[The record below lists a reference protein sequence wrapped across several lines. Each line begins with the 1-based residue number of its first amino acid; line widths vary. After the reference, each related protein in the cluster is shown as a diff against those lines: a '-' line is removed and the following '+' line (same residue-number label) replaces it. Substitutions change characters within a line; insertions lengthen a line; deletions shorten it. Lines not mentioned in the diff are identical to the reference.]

1 MSTPTAAAEAALER
15 GDYGQCLQLLE
26 PLAEVHPI
34 TDPEGARIRMIMVT
48 AWMGQ
53 GQEEKALST
62 CRLLTRCRDSDLR
75 LRAKQLLEVLEA
87 PSLQRPASWSM
98 QLPPI
103 DVAMQMGNRPK
114 PVRRRRAQG
123 PPPPP
128 PPPTGPTQAAA
139 PGFAV
144 VVIAVLVGLTLLLSG
159 CGSLSAEIDLVG
171 PDRIQL
177 GWSSDSGTGQLL
189 TWQSRFGRGLQT
201 SGSPWRR
208 TSPVAMSGA
217 QRFEAPV
224 LPAADAEQLLR
235 ATIATASRSTGL
247 TLPEPVLQLH
257 ERNWLVGV
265 QQRLDLELDL
275 EALADLPMP
284 DLKVS
289 IRPAVAS
296 RQWSSE
302 PLMATAE
309 KGQLVW
315 PLQTGG
321 RNHFMLRRWHWSRLG
336 LGAVVVA
343 LLLGLSLVLQ
353 QLRLK
358 LGFGFPE
365 LPSSS
370 EL

>member
-26 PLAEVHPI
+26 PLAADQPI
-34 TDPEGARIRMIMVT
+34 TAPEGARIRMIMVT

-53 GQEEKALST
+53 GQDDKALST

-103 DVAMQMGNRPK
+103 DVAAQMGNRPRSA
-114 PVRRRRAQG
+114 RRRRSMG

-159 CGSLSAEIDLVG
+159 CGTLSADIALLG

-177 GWSSDSGTGQLL
+177 GWTSDSGTGQLL
-189 TWQSRFGRGLQT
+189 PWQTAFARNLPDGSR
-201 SGSPWRR
+201 PWR
-208 TSPVAMSGA
+208 SKPHGILPGS

-224 LPAADAEQLLR
+224 LPAAEAEQLLR
-235 ATIATASRSTGL
+235 ETMATAARSTGL
-247 TLPEPVLQLH
+247 DLPEPTLRLR

-265 QQRLDLELDL
+265 QQTLDLDLDL
-275 EALADLPMP
+275 RPLADLPMP
-284 DLKVS
+284 ELKVS
-289 IRPAVAS
+289 VRPSVTS
-296 RQWSSE
+296 RRWSSE
-302 PLMATAE
+302 PRVASVE
-309 KGQLVW
+309 EGQLVW
-315 PLQTGG
+315 PLQTGV
-321 RNHFMLRRWHWSRLG
+321 RNRFQLRRWHWSRLG

-343 LLLGLSLVLQ
+343 LLLGLTLLLQ
-353 QLRLK
+353 QVRLQ

-365 LPSSS
+365 LPS
-370 EL
+370 

>member
-26 PLAEVHPI
+26 PLAEAHPI
-34 TDPEGARIRMIMVT
+34 TDAEGARIRMIMVT

-53 GQEEKALST
+53 GQDDKALST

-103 DVAMQMGNRPK
+103 DVAMQVGNRPK
-114 PVRRRRAQG
+114 PVRRRRSQG

-144 VVIAVLVGLTLLLSG
+144 VVVAVLVGLTLLLSG
-159 CGSLSAEIDLVG
+159 CGTLSAEIDLVG

-189 TWQSRFGRGLQT
+189 PWQSRFSRDLQT
-201 SGSPWRR
+201 SSNPLQP
-208 TSPVAMSGA
+208 SHHVVLPGA
-217 QRFEAPV
+217 QQFEAPV
-224 LPAADAEQLLR
+224 LPAAEAEQLLR
-235 ATIATASRSTGL
+235 ETIATAARSTGL
-247 TLPEPVLQLH
+247 NLAEPTLRLQ

-265 QQRLDLELDL
+265 QQSLDLELDL
-275 EALADLPMP
+275 APLADLPMP
-284 DLKVS
+284 DLKVN

-309 KGQLVW
+309 QSQLVW
-315 PLQTGG
+315 PLQTGE
-321 RNHFMLRRWHWSRLG
+321 RNHFRLRRWHWSRLG

-343 LLLGLSLVLQ
+343 LLLALSLVLQ

>member
-1 MSTPTAAAEAALER
+1 MNTPTAAAEAALER

-26 PLAEVHPI
+26 PLAIKHSI
-34 TDPEGARIRMIMVT
+34 TEPEGARIRMIMVT

-103 DVAMQMGNRPK
+103 DVAMEMGNRPK
-114 PVRRRRAQG
+114 PARRRRSQG

-144 VVIAVLVGLTLLLSG
+144 VVIAVLVGITLLLSG
-159 CGSLSAEIDLVG
+159 CGTLTANVDLVG

-177 GWSSDSGTGQLL
+177 GWISDSGTGQLL
-189 TWQSRFGRGLQT
+189 TWQT
-201 SGSPWRR
+201 SFARELPTGNRPWRA
-208 TSPVAMSGA
+208 SSQVARPGI

-235 ATIATASRSTGL
+235 QTIATASRSTGL
-247 TLPEPVLQLH
+247 NLPEPVLLLQ

-265 QQRLDLELDL
+265 QQKLDLELNL
-275 EALADLPMP
+275 EPLADLPMP
-284 DLKVS
+284 ELKVTL
-289 IRPAVAS
+289 RPAVAN

-302 PLMATAE
+302 PLIATPQQGA
-309 KGQLVW
+309 LMW
-315 PLQTGG
+315 PLQTGA
-321 RNHFMLRRWHWSRLG
+321 RNHFTLRRWHWSRLG
-336 LGAVVVA
+336 LGAMVVA
-343 LLLGLSLVLQ
+343 LLLGLSLILQ

-365 LPSSS
+365 LPS
-370 EL
+370 